1 MCLFFRC
8 TIINVEMSFAFTI
21 RIGDE
26 FSRLMEH
33 LLVLLDELRQKLT
46 EIILREAY
54 NQECSNDNIN
64 GDTIRAVERPVEFL
78 HAIIMQ
84 LSFFVA
90 NQCHLIV
97 PRIAEA
103 VFGEELE
110 VIQTYISDDPP
121 ADANQAVWY
130 LGESIKKMAAA
141 DYFIGI
147 YDEEKAF
154 RGCAIENLV
163 ARSYNIPS
171 YVINFGFVAPDVTEA
186 RAKANRKYNRY
197 Y

>member
-1 MCLFFRC
+1 MLIRMQSAMPGLQLLKQTWQSRATTPKFRSEVKRMKKLFISAPMKGR
-8 TIINVEMSFAFTI
+8 
-21 RIGDE
+21 
-26 FSRLMEH
+26 
-33 LLVLLDELRQKLT
+33 T
-46 EIILREAY
+46 EA
-54 NQECSNDNIN
+54 Q
-64 GDTIRAVERPVEFL
+64 IRATMEQM
-78 HAIIMQ
+78 H
-84 LSFFVA
+84 
-90 NQCHLIV
+90 H
-97 PRIAEA
+97 IAEA

-130 LGESIKKMAAA
+130 LGESIKKMADA

>member
-1 MCLFFRC
+1 MEDIMLIRSSFLRRIISQVINKMLKKQLPGTEVQLGEVQANWSEKEQMKKLFISVPMKGR
-8 TIINVEMSFAFTI
+8 
-21 RIGDE
+21 
-26 FSRLMEH
+26 
-33 LLVLLDELRQKLT
+33 T
-46 EIILREAY
+46 EA
-54 NQECSNDNIN
+54 Q
-64 GDTIRAVERPVEFL
+64 IRATMEQM
-78 HAIIMQ
+78 H
-84 LSFFVA
+84 
-90 NQCHLIV
+90 H
-97 PRIAEA
+97 IAEA

-130 LGESIKKMAAA
+130 LGESIKKMADA

-186 RAKANRKYNRY
+186 RAKANRKYNSY

>member
-1 MCLFFRC
+1 MKKLFISAPMKGR
-8 TIINVEMSFAFTI
+8 
-21 RIGDE
+21 
-26 FSRLMEH
+26 
-33 LLVLLDELRQKLT
+33 T
-46 EIILREAY
+46 EA
-54 NQECSNDNIN
+54 Q
-64 GDTIRAVERPVEFL
+64 IRATMEQM
-78 HAIIMQ
+78 H
-84 LSFFVA
+84 
-90 NQCHLIV
+90 H
-97 PRIAEA
+97 IAEA

-130 LGESIKKMAAA
+130 LGESIKKMADA

-186 RAKANRKYNRY
+186 RAKANRTLDGPYGIPIDIVVGTFLIVGLTEDDFGELLPEFVEKYEKMFHQPRKFVTY
-197 Y
+197 TDSEGKAHLDVDYCTPEE

>member
-1 MCLFFRC
+1 MKGR
-8 TIINVEMSFAFTI
+8 
-21 RIGDE
+21 
-26 FSRLMEH
+26 
-33 LLVLLDELRQKLT
+33 T
-46 EIILREAY
+46 EA
-54 NQECSNDNIN
+54 Q
-64 GDTIRAVERPVEFL
+64 IRATMEQM
-78 HAIIMQ
+78 H
-84 LSFFVA
+84 
-90 NQCHLIV
+90 H
-97 PRIAEA
+97 IAEA

-130 LGESIKKMAAA
+130 LGESIKKMADA

-186 RAKANRKYNRY
+186 RAKASRKYNRY